1 MKRLF
6 LLAILLAAPGLAQA
20 EAPQRI
26 VSVGGS
32 VTETL
37 YALGLGDRLIAVD
50 STSLY
55 PPEAQELPQVGYL
68 RSLAAEPIVAL
79 GPDLVLAEADAGP
92 TAVLDQLKEAGVTL
106 VLVPDRS
113 SPMGITEKILLVTDA
128 VDRPEAGKA
137 LARSITAAFGEVETR
152 RQAAVEQ
159 PSVLFLL
166 SHSGPPMAAGRD
178 TSAEAVIQLAGGR
191 NVIQDF
197 SGYRPLSPEMAVRA
211 APDVILLTDQGV
223 EAMGGLD
230 KVYAHPALGLTPAA
244 QNKRVYAFDALL
256 LLGFGPRTPE
266 VAAALQ
272 EALQSKQPDAS
283 Q

>member
-1 MKRLF
+1 MTRFVLF
-6 LLAILLAAPGLAQA
+6 ALLLIVPGLASA

-37 YALGLGDRLIAVD
+37 FALGLGDRLIAVD

-55 PPEAQELPQVGYL
+55 PPEAQGLPQVGYV

-79 GPDLVLAEADAGP
+79 APDLVLAEADAGP
-92 TAVLDQLKEAGVTL
+92 QAVLDQLREAGVEV
-106 VLVPDRS
+106 VLVPDRP
-113 SPMGITEKILLVTDA
+113 SPQGIVEKVLFIADA
-128 VDRPEAGKA
+128 VDRPDEGVA
-137 LARSITAAFGEVETR
+137 LADSIAVAFDRLEAE
-152 RQAAVEQ
+152 RQAVREV

-178 TSAEAVIQLAGGR
+178 TSAEAVIRLAGGR
-191 NVIQDF
+191 NVIDDF
-197 SGYRPLSPEMAVRA
+197 SGYRPLSPEMAVQA
-211 APDVILLTDQGV
+211 KPDVILLTQQGV
-223 EAMGGLD
+223 QQMGGLEG
-230 KVYAHPALGLTPAA
+230 VYAHPALGLTPAA
-244 QNKRVYAFDALL
+244 QNKRVYAYDALL

-272 EALQSKQPDAS
+272 AALQSKQPG
-283 Q
+283 